1 MPITPFHL
9 GPGVLIKS
17 VLQERFSLT
26 VFAFS
31 QGLIDIQPVFVIL
44 LGKGHLHGFTHTYV
58 GAILL
63 AIIATVLGK
72 PICELFLRFW
82 NKTPEI
88 SGNSVLTVNAKISW
102 RVALVSSLIGTYS
115 HVILDSFMHSDIHPF
130 YPVSTENALFS
141 QISLTSLHL
150 FCIISGAIGVI
161 IMCIA
166 MVIKKIKIDG
176 SVLDD

>member
-31 QGLIDIQPVFVIL
+31 QGLIDIQPVLVVL
-44 LGKGHLHGFTHTYV
+44 LGKGHLHGLTHTYA

-63 AIIATVLGK
+63 ALISTIIGK
-72 PICELFLRFW
+72 PICEWFLRFW

-88 SGNSVLTVNAKISW
+88 SRDSMFLVGTKITW
-102 RVALVSSLIGTYS
+102 KTALVSSIIGTYS
-115 HVILDSFMHSDIHPF
+115 HVILDSIMHSDIQPF
-130 YPVSTENALFS
+130 YPFSIENTLVS

-150 FCIISGAIGVI
+150 FCIISGVTGVV
-161 IMCIA
+161 IMFILKA
-166 MVIKKIKIDG
+166 IKKINGG